1 MVSDEAFAAL
11 KGQRLLTL
19 QHIVGLTQTEL
30 ADRLGVTQGLLSRV
44 IRRSRPLSEA
54 LALSAA
60 TEFGVPLTFFSVQT
74 DPADNGPVTFR
85 KNSKVRAK
93 DEARVIAYYTEAAR
107 LFRSVSEASG
117 YTEAVFPS
125 EEELDD
131 PEAVAMSIRRSLG
144 LSDDEPV
151 VNATR
156 TLERLG
162 VGVVDQLDD
171 SGFDTGHT
179 GISRPSTATRRPL
192 VALTADVPGAVKRLT
207 LLHEYF
213 HILAD
218 RSLDA
223 PITSTRSPEE
233 RKAFHFAGAFLLPE
247 RVARK
252 RISESLNLHG
262 YLPIKADYG
271 LSVAAILKRGH
282 SLGLI
287 TSDRYRSLSIQLS
300 SAGWRTSEPVEVADE
315 RPALLKQAINRVYG
329 QSSVARAS
337 RSLGMSPDWIVRWAD
352 LDFSAS
358 SRAVHNNVVDL
369 HTRRSRP

>member
-1 MVSDEAFAAL
+1 MSEDTFGAL

-19 QHIVGLTQTEL
+19 QHVVGLTQTEL

-44 IRRSRPLSEA
+44 IRGSRPLSES

-60 TEFGVPLTFFSVQT
+60 TEFAVPLTFFSVPT
-74 DPADNGPVTFR
+74 EPADTGPVTFR

-93 DEARVIAYYTEAAR
+93 DEARVVAYYTEAAR

-117 YTEAVFPS
+117 YTEAAFPS
-125 EEELDD
+125 GEELND
-131 PEAVAMSIRRSLG
+131 PETLAMSIRRSLG
-144 LSDDEPV
+144 LSDDKPV
-151 VNATR
+151 MNATR
-156 TLERLG
+156 ALERLG

-218 RSLDA
+218 RNLDA
-223 PITSTRSPEE
+223 PITSTRSTEE
-233 RKAFHFAGAFLLPE
+233 RKAFHFAGAFMLPE

-282 SLGLI
+282 TLGLI

-300 SAGWRTSEPVEVADE
+300 SAGWRASEPVEVPDE
-315 RPALLKQAINRVYG
+315 KPALLKQAITRVYG
-329 QSSVARAS
+329 QSPVARAS
-337 RSLGMSPDWIVRWAD
+337 HNLGMSPDWIVRWAD
-352 LDFSAS
+352 MNSITS
-358 SRAVHNNVVDL
+358 SKPVHNNVVDL
-369 HTRRSRP
+369 QARRSRS